1 MAELERRGAAAAP
14 ARVDDTRLAT
24 NNAGEIDELP
34 AMFGRLGDDVMTM
47 LDAKLGLIKLE
58 LKEEASV
65 YTRTVAMIAVGG
77 VLAAIGFAFLNIMV
91 ALFISKLF
99 ASFGAPI
106 SYALGFLITGAL
118 YLIVGGGIIMAMK
131 GRLAAHN
138 PAPARSLEE
147 LRKDKQWLKN
157 DI

>member
-1 MAELERRGAAAAP
+1 MAELERRGAAAVAP
-14 ARVDDTRLAT
+14 ARAEQPQPPAT
-24 NNAGEIDELP
+24 TEIDRLP

-47 LDAKLGLIKLE
+47 LDAKLGLIKIE

-65 YTRTVAMIAVGG
+65 YTRTVALIAVGG
-77 VLAAIGFAFLNIMV
+77 VLAAIGFALANIAV
-91 ALFISKLF
+91 AFFISKLF
-99 ASFGAPI
+99 ASLGTPL

-118 YLIVGGGIIMAMK
+118 YLIVGGLIVLAMK
-131 GRLAAHN
+131 KRLAAHD
-138 PAPARSLEE
+138 PAPTRSLEE

>member
-14 ARVDDTRLAT
+14 ARAAEAQPPAVAADIDD
-24 NNAGEIDELP
+24 LP
-34 AMFGRLGDDVMTM
+34 AMFGRLGDDVMAM
-47 LDAKLGLIKLE
+47 IDAKLGLLKLE

-65 YTRTVAMIAVGG
+65 YTRTAAMIAVGG
-77 VLAAIGFAFLNIMV
+77 VLAAVGFAFLNIAV
-91 ALFISKLF
+91 AFFISKLL
-99 ASFGAPI
+99 ASVGAPL

-118 YLIVGGGIIMAMK
+118 YLIIGGAIIMAMK
-131 GRLAAHN
+131 GRLARHS
-138 PAPARSLEE
+138 PAPTRSLEE

>member
-14 ARVDDTRLAT
+14 ARADEVRTPAVVND
-24 NNAGEIDELP
+24 IDNLP
-34 AMFGRLGDDVMTM
+34 TMFGRLGDDVMAM

-65 YTRTVAMIAVGG
+65 YTRTVVMIAAGG

-99 ASFGAPI
+99 ASF
-106 SYALGFLITGAL
+106 
-118 YLIVGGGIIMAMK
+118 
-131 GRLAAHN
+131 
-138 PAPARSLEE
+138 
-147 LRKDKQWLKN
+147 
-157 DI
+157 

>member
-14 ARVDDTRLAT
+14 ART
-24 NNAGEIDELP
+24 DEVRTPTVVNDLDHLP
-34 AMFGRLGDDVMTM
+34 AMFGRLGDDVMAM

-77 VLAAIGFAFLNIMV
+77 VLAAVGFAFLNV
-91 ALFISKLF
+91 AVAFFISKLF

-131 GRLAAHN
+131 SRLSAHS

>member
-1 MAELERRGAAAAP
+1 MADLERRGAAAAP
-14 ARVDDTRLAT
+14 ARAIDVQPPASAT
-24 NNAGEIDELP
+24 DIDQLP
-34 AMFGRLGDDVMTM
+34 AMFGRLGDDVMAM
-47 LDAKLGLIKLE
+47 LDAKLGLLKLE

-65 YTRTVAMIAVGG
+65 YTRTVAFIAVGG
-77 VLAAIGFAFLNIMV
+77 VLAAVGFAFLNIAV
-91 ALFISKLF
+91 AFFISTLF
-99 ASFGAPI
+99 ASLSAPL

-118 YLIVGGGIIMAMK
+118 YLLIGGAIILAMK
-131 GRLAAHN
+131 GRLAKHS